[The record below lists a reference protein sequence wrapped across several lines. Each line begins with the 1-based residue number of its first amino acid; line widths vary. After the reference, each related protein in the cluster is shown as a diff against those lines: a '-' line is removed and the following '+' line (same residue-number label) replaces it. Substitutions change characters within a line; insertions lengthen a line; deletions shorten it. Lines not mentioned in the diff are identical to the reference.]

1 MSAREVFQPTEYQL
15 VSVASGTRRPDE
27 DGWTLGFPEEPDSLI
42 RADYKHKQLTLRN
55 DLDGLYRFADWLPIR
70 RTLVGSAA
78 PVTYRSEELAAALGL
93 TNLWITF
100 NGWWPERA
108 ALMKTGSFK
117 ECEAYS
123 VCARLPENFD
133 KVLVVASAG
142 NTARAFARV
151 CSDNKIPLLLF
162 VPEDNLD
169 SLWFDSPIDPC
180 VKLLCPESGGDY
192 FDAIHMSNQAIAAG
206 NALSAGAAPAGRLS
220 AGFLAEGGAK
230 NVARRDGM
238 GTTVLSAVTTIGRI
252 PDAYF
257 QAVGSGTGAIA
268 AWEAAMRFQTDG
280 RYGKNNMRLMVSQ
293 NHPFIPMADSWAAD
307 SREFLV
313 PGDSEARSHAAAV
326 TAKVLTNR
334 RPPWAVSGGLFDALK
349 ATGGHVLIADNKEAR
364 IAGERFEQLE
374 GADITPAAS
383 VAVASL
389 FKAVET
395 GAVKP
400 DETIMLNITGGGARR
415 FRREHAMHTLAPSAI
430 IPLEGGES
438 EEAAIG
444 RLAASLF
451 KDYTTGN

>member
-1 MSAREVFQPTEYQL
+1 MFRPTEYEL
-15 VSVASGTRRPDE
+15 VSVASGSRRTDQG
-27 DGWTLGFPEEPDSLI
+27 GWTLGFPDEPDSLI
-42 RADYKHKQLTLRN
+42 RADYAVKQLRLRDN
-55 DLDGLYRFADWLPIR
+55 LEGLYRFADWLPIQ

-78 PVTYRSEELAAALGL
+78 PVTFRSRGLADELGL
-93 TNLWITF
+93 ENLWITF
-100 NGWWPERA
+100 NGWWPEKD

-162 VPEDNLD
+162 VPQDNLD

-192 FDAIHMSNQAIAAG
+192 FDAIHMSNQAITAG
-206 NALSAGAAPAGRLS
+206 NELSAQGASGDPSTAQS
-220 AGFLAEGGAK
+220 AVRFLAEGGAK

-268 AWEAAMRFQTDG
+268 AWEAAMRFQADG
-280 RYGKNNMRLMVSQ
+280 RYGRNNMRLMVSQ
-293 NHPFIPMADSWAAD
+293 NHPFIPMAHSWEAS
-307 SREFLV
+307 SRDFLV
-313 PGDSEARSHAAAV
+313 PGDSEARSLAAAV
-326 TAKVLTNR
+326 SAKVLTNR

-349 ATGGHVLIADNKEAR
+349 ATGGQVLAADNEETR

-374 GADITPAAS
+374 GADITPCGIRGGS
-383 VAVASL
+383 QS
-389 FKAVET
+389 FQGCGIRQRKAGRNNHAQHHRRRRRSIST
-395 GAVKP
+395 GTYYAYP
-400 DETIMLNITGGGARR
+400 RTISNNPPRR
-415 FRREHAMHTLAPSAI
+415 
-430 IPLEGGES
+430 
-438 EEAAIG
+438 
-444 RLAASLF
+444 
-451 KDYTTGN
+451 